1 MGTPIPLGAV
11 GQARLRKP
19 AAPELAGA
27 RKTARRLQG
36 QPLSEARKIARAE
49 GYILLIRWCD
59 GACPELPPSRPN
71 PRQLQAAVRQDKV
84 VDAWAADDPRSRGP
98 RS

>member
-36 QPLSEARKIARAE
+36 QPLSEAGKIARAE

-59 GACPELPPSRPN
+59 GACPEPAPRKAH
-71 PRQLQAAVRQDKV
+71 PRQLQAAVRQGKV
-84 VDAWAADDPRSRGP
+84 VDAWAADDPRATGV
-98 RS
+98 